1 MSRTERQHKLAE
13 DRMRHRH
20 LLAGVP
26 PDWTA
31 KCAPEEVNESPPE
44 ELDLEVRFR
53 AIADA
58 ALRHA
63 VVSQALEAELDRQSV
78 IRARDYADLLPRDAA
93 EVIRT
98 AIGPIPTVDDPGRLS
113 EVDQDEYRKFV
124 AAALLADQLAKFE
137 ALSDEQETTRGSDHK
152 HVIA

>member
-1 MSRTERQHKLAE
+1 MSRTERQHKLVE
-13 DRMRHRH
+13 DRMRHRR

-26 PDWTA
+26 LDWVA
-31 KCAPEEVNESPPE
+31 KCAPGEVDESPPE

-63 VVSQALEAELDRQSV
+63 VVTQALEAELDRQTV

-98 AIGPIPTVDDPGRLS
+98 ALGPLPTVDDPGMLS
-113 EVDQDEYRKFV
+113 DVDQDEYRKFV

-137 ALSDEQETTRGSDHK
+137 PLTDEQETTSRSDPN
-152 HVIA
+152 A